1 MFVLKT
7 MSTQVCLKR
16 PDMDISIWT
25 LYMVSTCI
33 GCWGTFVKYDSEH
46 SSTLKWEMYYRWF
59 NRIFSIYKLI
69 LDILLLRSARYPHP
83 IAWNYLWLFGGIFRP
98 DKCFSLYFVSDFIG
112 CSCLRFPYSSCRY
125 PEACQGGNCV
135 EKHRD
140 ATRDRTQDLLL
151 TKRTRYLCAIWPP
164 SPSSS
169 VGRAQGS

>member
-1 MFVLKT
+1 MCVWSVVPLN
-7 MSTQVCLKR
+7 VIGGE
-16 PDMDISIWT
+16 ISCGWSKYVSM
-25 LYMVSTCI
+25 LEWFFEWNMCVMVSMVCMDKVCI
-33 GCWGTFVKYDSEH
+33 TSPS

-83 IAWNYLWLFGGIFRP
+83 IAWNYLCLFGGIFRP

-151 TKRTRYLCAIWPP
+151 TKRTRYLCAICPP
-164 SPSSS
+164 L
-169 VGRAQGS
+169 RA

>member
-1 MFVLKT
+1 
-7 MSTQVCLKR
+7 
-16 PDMDISIWT
+16 
-25 LYMVSTCI
+25 
-33 GCWGTFVKYDSEH
+33 
-46 SSTLKWEMYYRWF
+46 MYYRWF

-83 IAWNYLWLFGGIFRP
+83 IAWNYLCLFGGIFRP

-151 TKRTRYLCAIWPP
+151 TKRTRYLCAICPP
-164 SPSSS
+164 LARLAQSVERKALNLVVVGSSPTVGDHFLYIFCSSLRFQLHPLVS
-169 VGRAQGS
+169 